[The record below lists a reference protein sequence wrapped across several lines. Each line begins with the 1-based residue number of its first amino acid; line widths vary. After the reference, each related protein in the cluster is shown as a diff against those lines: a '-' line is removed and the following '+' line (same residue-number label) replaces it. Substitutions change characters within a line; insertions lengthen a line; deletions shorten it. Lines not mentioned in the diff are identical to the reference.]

1 MVGSPVRHKCGR
13 RLLAPPPDWRSSDS
27 SCGRTGDGCWRASGS
42 PSYDADVPSAEERR
56 ERYEHRSIGL
66 NLHCKKIP
74 ANHIQELLYLV
85 LSFLV
90 KDKQR
95 PHCWE
100 GLFSADFHIYL
111 KTVKDI
117 DFVDIDGVNIGCN
130 IASTR
135 G

>member
-1 MVGSPVRHKCGR
+1 MGAGGR
-13 RLLAPPPDWRSSDS
+13 RGLLLTMPMFHL
-27 SCGRTGDGCWRASGS
+27 
-42 PSYDADVPSAEERR
+42 RR
-56 ERYEHRSIGL
+56 RGENGM
-66 NLHCKKIP
+66 KKIP